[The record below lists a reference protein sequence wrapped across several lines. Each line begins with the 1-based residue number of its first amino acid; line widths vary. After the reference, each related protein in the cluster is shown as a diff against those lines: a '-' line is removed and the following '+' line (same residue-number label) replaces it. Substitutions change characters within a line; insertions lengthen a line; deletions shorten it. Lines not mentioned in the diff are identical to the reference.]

1 MTGFGVGEAILADIK
16 NAAARADETLVRG
29 SRGSAEGGTR
39 DKTLVR
45 GSRGSAEGG
54 TRDKVA
60 VDIRAVNHRFLDV
73 RVRVP
78 SQVPDLAGVVESLA
92 RERLSRGR
100 FDVSVRLEGAVLGAM
115 VVDRDRARSVFAALK
130 SLRDEL
136 APDAEVP
143 LSLLGAVPDLFV
155 PSIERESQALNEAL
169 TAAFEAALKSL
180 DKMRDR
186 EGLALADDLVRR
198 LTTIRRLM
206 QTVSVRAPNVV
217 DAYKKRLKE
226 RAERLRAMPELE
238 IDPGRLEQEIALFAD
253 RIDVAEELTRL
264 ESHCAH
270 FESLL
275 SSKDVVG
282 RRLDF
287 LLQEMAR
294 EANTI
299 GSKSQDVAIAHAV
312 VELKAE
318 IERMREQV
326 QNVE

>member
-1 MTGFGVGEAILADIK
+1 MTGFGVGEVMLAGTEQ
-16 NAAARADETLVRG
+16 APRG
-29 SRGSAEGGTR
+29 
-39 DKTLVR
+39 DKLTV
-45 GSRGSAEGG
+45 E
-54 TRDKVA
+54 
-60 VDIRAVNHRFLDV
+60 IRAVNHRFLDV

-78 SQVPDLAGVVESLA
+78 SQLPDLANAVESLA
-92 RERLSRGR
+92 REHLSRGR
-100 FDVSVRLEGAVLGAM
+100 FDINVRLDGAVLGAM
-115 VVDRDRARSVFAALK
+115 VIDQVRARSVFAELK
-130 SLRDEL
+130 KLRDEL
-136 APDAEVP
+136 APDVDVP

-155 PSIERESQALNEAL
+155 PSIEREGEAL
-169 TAAFEAALKSL
+169 DVALRASFDAALKLL
-180 DKMRDR
+180 DAMRLR
-186 EGLALADDLVRR
+186 EGLALAEDLVRR
-198 LTTIRRLM
+198 LGTIRRLM
-206 QTVSVRAPNVV
+206 QAITVRAPNVV
-217 DAYKKRLKE
+217 DVYRKRLKE
-226 RAERLRAMPELE
+226 RAERLRAASDIEV
-238 IDPGRLEQEIALFAD
+238 DAGRLEQEIALFAD

-275 SSKDVVG
+275 ESAETVG

>member
-1 MTGFGVGEAILADIK
+1 MRSMTGFGVGESVLAPS
-16 NAAARADETLVRG
+16 AGGAAR
-29 SRGSAEGGTR
+29 
-39 DKTLVR
+39 DKITV
-45 GSRGSAEGG
+45 E
-54 TRDKVA
+54 
-60 VDIRAVNHRFLDV
+60 IRAVNHRFLDV

-78 SQVPDLAGVVESLA
+78 SQLPDLASVVEALA

-100 FDVSVRLEGAVLGAM
+100 FDVNVRVDGAVLGAM
-115 VVDRDRARSVFAALK
+115 VIDQERARSVFSALK
-130 SLRDEL
+130 ALRDEL
-136 APDAEVP
+136 APNADVP
-143 LSLLGAVPDLFV
+143 LTLLGTVPDLFV
-155 PSIERESQALNEAL
+155 PSIERDGRALDAAL
-169 TAAFEAALKSL
+169 AAAFDGALKSL
-180 DKMRDR
+180 DAMRVR
-186 EGLALADDLVRR
+186 EGMSLAEDLVRR
-198 LTTIRRLM
+198 LGTIRRLM
-206 QTVSVRAPNVV
+206 QAITARAPNVV
-217 DAYKKRLKE
+217 EAYRKRLKE
-226 RAERLRAMPELE
+226 RAERLRVAADVE
-238 IDPGRLEQEIALFAD
+238 IDAGRLEQELALFAD

-275 SSKDVVG
+275 PGTETVG

-299 GSKSQDVAIAHAV
+299 GSKGQDVAIAHAV